1 MNDSSE
7 RLLAYYTRIM
17 DTSGKEYNKQQMAE
31 IIKRISSE
39 DAKII
44 LDADDASLN
53 QATRLLAYATKLN
66 EYQKKKAEDMEKL
79 LDSVGD
85 YNFAK
90 ERHIEINGNTFT
102 YTDDFPID
110 NYIDELSKVGDTE
123 QGEEYS
129 VQLMDGKLVIY

>member
-17 DTSGKEYNKQQMAE
+17 DNSGKEYNKQQMAE

-53 QATRLLAYATKLN
+53 QATRLL
-66 EYQKKKAEDMEKL
+66 
-79 LDSVGD
+79 
-85 YNFAK
+85 
-90 ERHIEINGNTFT
+90 
-102 YTDDFPID
+102 
-110 NYIDELSKVGDTE
+110 
-123 QGEEYS
+123 
-129 VQLMDGKLVIY
+129 